1 MKFLSPV
8 FAIALAGCS
17 VVGIRSGTE
26 EPSYKV
32 MASIGQVQIRQ
43 YAPRLAASVT
53 VQGDEI
59 SARSAGF
66 RRLARF
72 IFGANTA
79 DASISMTA
87 PVAQSA
93 GAAQA
98 GPAKIAMTAP
108 VAQAPG
114 PAGSWT
120 ITFFMPAKYTLAS
133 LPKPTDPGIQI
144 AQVPGETY
152 AVYRYSGI
160 PGAAPVAAAHAR
172 LLAQLK
178 NSAWAPEAAPV
189 DWFYDPPWTLPF
201 ARRNEAAVLVRP
213 RA

>member
-1 MKFLSPV
+1 M
-8 FAIALAGCS
+8 
-17 VVGIRSGTE
+17 GIRSGTE

-32 MASIGQVQIRQ
+32 LATVGQVEIRQ

-53 VQGDEI
+53 VQGDQI
-59 SARSAGF
+59 AARSAGF

-87 PVAQSA
+87 PVAQSSA
-93 GAAQA
+93 R
-98 GPAKIAMTAP
+98 IAMTAP

-114 PAGSWT
+114 PSGSWT

-133 LPKPTDPGIQI
+133 LPKPADPGIEI
-144 AQVPGETY
+144 AEVPGETY
-152 AVYRYSGI
+152 GVYRFSGI
-160 PGAAPVAAAHAR
+160 PGAVPVAAAAQK
-172 LLAQLK
+172 LLAALK
-178 NSAWAPEAAPV
+178 NSAWAPQGSVV

-201 ARRNEAAVLVRP
+201 ARRNEAAVIVSKLP
-213 RA
+213 